1 MKKLSLV
8 FLILLLVIVTTIT
21 KNSTKQIEN
30 KIFSAKESIRAL
42 KDKYEF
48 VLLEYNFLSSPEK
61 LLEYQS
67 KYFEKENSLEDLISI
82 DLNKIKEIDLVN
94 SKLIIENFNKKKIM
108 IND

>member
-1 MKKLSLV
+1 MKKL
-8 FLILLLVIVTTIT
+8 FLISVILLLIIITTIT

-30 KIFSAKESIRAL
+30 KIFNVRENINAL

-67 KYFEKENSLEDLISI
+67 KYFQEDLIFL
-82 DLNKIKEIDLVN
+82 DLNKIKEIKIFDNEVT
-94 SKLIIENFNKKKIM
+94 IQNFNKKNS
-108 IND
+108 ND